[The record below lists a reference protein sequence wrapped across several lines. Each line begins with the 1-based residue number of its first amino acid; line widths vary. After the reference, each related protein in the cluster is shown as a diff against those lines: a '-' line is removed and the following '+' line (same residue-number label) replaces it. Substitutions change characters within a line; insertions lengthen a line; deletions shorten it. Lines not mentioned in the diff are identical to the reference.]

1 MTRHVVNWAKLCE
14 ALEMACEIRGMS
26 LRDVAAEIGISSSGL
41 TRLRQE
47 KHLSGDAL
55 ASLVAWLFPTSIPLW
70 IKPAA
75 QGEGEA
81 G

>member
-1 MTRHVVNWAKLCE
+1 VSRHVVDWPKLCD
-14 ALEMACEIRGMS
+14 ALEMACEIRGKS
-26 LRDVAAEIGISSSGL
+26 LRAVATEIGVSSSGL

-55 ASLVAWLFPTSIPLW
+55 ASLVAWLFPASIPLW

-75 QGEGEA
+75 QGEGED